1 MRTDNPEQDAQTFI
15 ESQENQET
23 ELDTCEHCGEQVPA
37 EEIEPETDYLGKS
50 CGCQGIDF
58 CICGVPRDA
67 CEHCK
72 NIN

>member
-15 ESQENQET
+15 ESQEDEQ
-23 ELDTCEHCGEQVPA
+23 LDNCVNCGELVPW
-37 EEIEPETDYLGKS
+37 EEIDPKTDYLGAS

-72 NIN
+72 TIN